1 MSIARNGQ
9 IELGYDVDGSGPDL
23 LLIVG
28 TATTRPLWA
37 LVRPQLAESFRTIAF
52 DNRDTG
58 ESTPANAPYTLCDL
72 AADAA
77 AVLDAA
83 GVQRAH
89 ILGHSMGGAIAQE
102 FALTYPERCASLT
115 IVCSWARGDGYTKN
129 LMKLMSALSEGVRDD
144 RTLLATILYMGT
156 GISTLREIDLFDKTD
171 EAMALAPLMSREAL
185 VRQWQLDLTV
195 DTADRLS
202 KLAMPVHVIWGGEDR
217 LLPQPLSQR
226 LIDAIPSATG
236 TCIEGCGHV
245 PMVDAPEAFIEAVH
259 SFLCLQSNALNL
271 DSTEAATRQCAS

>member
-195 DTADRLS
+195 DTNDRLS
-202 KLAMPVHVIWGGEDR
+202 ELAMPVRVIWGNEDR

-226 LIDAIPSATG
+226 LIEAIPSATG
-236 TCIEGCGHV
+236 ACIERCGHV
-245 PMVDAPEAFIEAVH
+245 PMIDAPEAFIEAVR
-259 SFLCLQSNALNL
+259 SFLSLQTA
-271 DSTEAATRQCAS
+271 